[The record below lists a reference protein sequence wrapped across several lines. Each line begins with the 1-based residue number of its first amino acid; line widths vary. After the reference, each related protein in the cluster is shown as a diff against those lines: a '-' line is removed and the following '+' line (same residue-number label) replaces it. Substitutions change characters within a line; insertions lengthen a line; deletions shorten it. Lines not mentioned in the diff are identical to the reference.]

1 MRIEGPTTRALPMTA
16 ASVAFPGIALGAA
29 GSIALAV
36 LVTALPVVFH
46 LAGQVVGIAT
56 CVALALIVAN
66 IAPAAV
72 PITLIFSYL
81 CQNIFVAMV
90 STQINTLDQLNSLR
104 AYNFILTVTMWM
116 ALAGGFW
123 LTRSSFDRRF
133 RLVMDVTTFVLVVIG
148 IYFLIGVVSNP
159 SSAATYL
166 RNISAPFLLFQIFA
180 LVAYRHRVSL
190 MTAFV
195 VIAVFALIYGYLE
208 MLAHDQ
214 LFALVNGDNYVKW
227 RIKQDYEAG
236 LWLRDL
242 HETGRVMRSYLD
254 ALTVDFLNAPWFRDL
269 DMQFYRLLGPN
280 FHSISYAYAL
290 AFFSVVLLALGQWWY
305 VIAALPLVLVI
316 GSKGALLFVVLVTAG
331 FVLTRLFRGSWT
343 LHLYLLVLSA
353 FATIG
358 IVTGIRAQD
367 YHVIGFIGG
376 LKGFLSNPLG
386 RGIGAGGN
394 LSLNTSS
401 IDWTQSQQLGHT
413 DIAVESAIGVLLYQV
428 GIFGILILLVLGWI
442 AIRLWKLYRQT
453 GDRLYALAAL
463 GLLTIAVNGIFQ
475 EEALFAPLAFG
486 MLAALA
492 GLMLGR
498 AYRTVPR

>member
-1 MRIEGPTTRALPMTA
+1 MPMIA
-16 ASVAFPGIALGAA
+16 APGGSSGLSGVVLGAA
-29 GSIALAV
+29 GSVALAV

-56 CVALALIVAN
+56 CVTLALIVAN
-66 IAPAAV
+66 VTPSAV

-81 CQNIFVAMV
+81 CQNLFVAMV
-90 STQINTLDQLNSLR
+90 STQINTLEELNALR

-123 LTRSSFDRRF
+123 LARSSFDRRF
-133 RLVMDVTTFVLVVIG
+133 RLVMDVTTLVLVIIG

-190 MTAFV
+190 MAAFV
-195 VIAVFALIYGYLE
+195 LIAIFALIYGYLE

-214 LFALVNGDNYVKW
+214 LFGLVNGDNYIKW

-254 ALTVDFLNAPWFRDL
+254 ALTVDFLNAPWFRHL
-269 DMQFYRLLGPN
+269 GVQFYRLLGPN
-280 FHSISYAYAL
+280 FHSISFAYAL
-290 AFFSVVLLALGQWWY
+290 AFFSVVLLVLGQWWY
-305 VIAALPLVLVI
+305 VIVALPLILVI
-316 GSKGALLFVVLVTAG
+316 SSKGALAFVLLVSAGLVLV
-331 FVLTRLFRGSWT
+331 RLFRGSWT
-343 LHLYLLVLSA
+343 LYLYLLVLSA
-353 FATIG
+353 FAALG
-358 IVTGIRAQD
+358 IVTGIREQD

-376 LKGFLSNPLG
+376 LNGFLRNPFG

-401 IDWTQSQQLGHT
+401 IDWTQSQNLGHT
-413 DIAVESAIGVLLYQV
+413 DIAVESAVGVLLYQV
-428 GIFGILILLVLGWI
+428 GIFGILILVVLGWI
-442 AIRLWKLYRQT
+442 ATRLWKLYRQT
-453 GDRLYALAAL
+453 GDRLYAVGAL
-463 GLLTIAVNGIFQ
+463 GLVTIAVNGIFQ

-492 GLMLGR
+492 GLLLGR
-498 AYRTVPR
+498 AYRTVAG